1 MRTDHRY
8 GGIGTSTA
16 DRERTGGD
24 ATDTSVAIPR
34 LEESVEEIAGGGS
47 PGCGT
52 RELLLDSAKRLDTK
66 VGATGRIQGGTESAW
81 HVGAVDH
88 GTTLLDTRK
97 VPALWLYQKQAV
109 RKADRL
115 HATAESEKQ
124 NLMKLGYNNRIT
136 VIAND
141 YCGPK
146 P

>member
-52 RELLLDSAKRLDTK
+52 RELLLDAAKRLDTK
-66 VGATGRIQGGTESAW
+66 VGATDRIQGGTESAR
-81 HVGAVDH
+81 HVGAVDL
-88 GTTLLDTRK
+88 GTALLDKESTGTL
-97 VPALWLYQKQAV
+97 ALSE
-109 RKADRL
+109 
-115 HATAESEKQ
+115 TGSGES
-124 NLMKLGYNNRIT
+124 
-136 VIAND
+136 
-141 YCGPK
+141 
-146 P
+146 